1 MRRCTGVAAI
11 ALVALLL
18 AVPALAKAPQ
28 AGKFTGTTS
37 QADPSGAPEVV
48 NLSVTN
54 HGAHLKRLDIGW
66 VAACDSGFTQL
77 SQATRAQGSISGRG
91 KFHGKGTY
99 TSTTG
104 NLVGT
109 QYSAQVTSNV
119 RGRFISKTKAKGTFQ
134 ATAVL
139 LDANGTP
146 VSTCTTQTVTW
157 RASHL

>member
-1 MRRCTGVAAI
+1 MRRFTGVAAI
-11 ALVALLL
+11 ALIALVA
-18 AVPALAKAPQ
+18 AAPALGKVPQ
-28 AGKFTGTTS
+28 AGKFSGTTS
-37 QADPSGAPEVV
+37 QTDPSGAAEVV
-48 NLSVTN
+48 NLSVTQQ
-54 HGAHLKRLDIGW
+54 GTHLKRLDIGW

-109 QYSAQVTSNV
+109 PYSAQVTSTV
-119 RGRFISKTKAKGTFQ
+119 RGRFVSRTKAKGTFQ

-139 LDANGTP
+139 LDPNGTP
-146 VSTCTTQTVTW
+146 VSTCASPTVTW